1 MGNKKSYIA
10 YLDLLGIKA
19 VASFDYESYF
29 DHVVAFQEEIL
40 SCQRSNQKQARNNVY
55 VYMFSD
61 CAYLE
66 SNDFLAL
73 CSFVNNLRM
82 SLLRNNIFFNA
93 AITEGSLGADTI
105 EEKAVRGNV
114 FQNKDTV
121 KVCTLQNSFGGVG
134 IRIDER
140 IIKKISNNSQ
150 LKNTIIKSCFCC
162 WDGKGQGYTQFTP
175 FYDIKYNKAKID
187 NILFIMVNKFLK
199 TAYIDKRAAR
209 YYFSAMNTCISQMAL
224 PNICSF
230 IDKLLKYKLQ
240 KSMLKCLTPL
250 YYFLVNNIY
259 DLIYHNSINDKQ
271 FKLEDEYDLSL
282 STRINNVVLKEY
294 LEKLTSFFFIDG
306 FSDDLDEIS
315 DCLIT
320 NRNKY
325 IMSIFLVN
333 DVKKDFT
340 DFWESN

>member
-1 MGNKKSYIA
+1 MGSTKSYIA

-29 DHVVAFQEEIL
+29 DHVVAFQEEIQ
-40 SCQRSNQKQARNNVY
+40 SCQQNNLRQKRNKVH

-66 SNDFLAL
+66 SKDLFAL

-93 AITEGSLGADTI
+93 AITEGSLGANII
-105 EEKAVRGNV
+105 EEKTVHGNI

-121 KVCTLQNSFGGVG
+121 KVCSLQTTFGGVG

-140 IIKKISNNSQ
+140 IIEKTPNNSQ
-150 LKNTIIKSCFCC
+150 LNSIIAKSCFCC
-162 WDGKGQGYTQFTP
+162 WNEKEKCYTNFIP
-175 FYDIKYNKAKID
+175 FYDIKFNEANAD
-187 NILFIMVNKFLK
+187 ILLVIMVNEFLK

-209 YYFSAMNTCISQMAL
+209 YYFSGMKTCISQMAL
-224 PNICSF
+224 SNTCEF
-230 IDKLLKYKLQ
+230 IDKLVKYK
-240 KSMLKCLTPL
+240 
-250 YYFLVNNIY
+250 
-259 DLIYHNSINDKQ
+259 Q
-271 FKLEDEYDLSL
+271 FNLEDEYDLSL
-282 STRINNVVLKEY
+282 SIKINDVSIKEY
-294 LEKLTSFFFIDG
+294 LEKLTSFFFING
-306 FSDDLDEIS
+306 FSDNLDEVS
-315 DCLIT
+315 NCLIS

-333 DVKKDFT
+333 DVKSDFT
-340 DFWESN
+340 NIK